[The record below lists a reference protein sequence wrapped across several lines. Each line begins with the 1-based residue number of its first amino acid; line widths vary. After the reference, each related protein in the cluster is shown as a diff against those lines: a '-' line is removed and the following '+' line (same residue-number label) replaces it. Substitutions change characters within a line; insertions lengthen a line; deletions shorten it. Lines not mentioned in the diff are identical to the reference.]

1 MTIKPTRIEAK
12 KNLTYF
18 VEEKLINY
26 SKLRNFKIDIDDKT
40 TTSNLSP
47 YITHGIL
54 SENEVIR
61 ESLKKHSYLT
71 SEKFIQEILWRIY
84 WRGWLELRPQVWK
97 NYLKNL
103 KKLKDEFKDNRK
115 YIQVTEGNSNI
126 ECFNDWVKE
135 LKESNYLHNHARM
148 WFASIWIFTL
158 ELPWQLGAEFFLK
171 YLYDGDSASNT
182 LGWRWVAGVQTKGK
196 NYLATEWNI
205 KKFTNNRYDNIKLRE
220 QAPPINDKR
229 VYSVKKINFINNV
242 FKDKPLLIFDNHLS
256 FETSEFKEINFDNIF
271 LVKNGNEK
279 RNITLNQKVID
290 FKKNLFEDQSERLK
304 EMKINHEIININE
317 INNINENVNVIYPS
331 IGENL
336 DFLINNKIKNVNFL
350 YRKIDRISWQYC
362 NKGFF
367 NFKNYIPKIV
377 ESLRS

>member
-18 VEEKLINY
+18 IEEKLINY

-115 YIQVTEGNSNI
+115 YIQVIEGNSNI

-148 WFASIWIFTL
+148 WFASIWIFTFN
-158 ELPWQLGAEFFLK
+158 LPWELGAAFFMK
-171 YLYDGDSASNT
+171 YLYDGDTASNT
-182 LGWRWVAGVQTKGK
+182 LSWRWVAGIQTKGK
-196 NYLATEWNI
+196 HYLAKEWNI
-205 KKFTNNRYDNIKLRE
+205 RKFTNEKY
-220 QAPPINDKR
+220 
-229 VYSVKKINFINNV
+229 KKIKINENALPI
-242 FKDKPLLIFDNHLS
+242 KENIEYSIINKELKNQKIEGNKKLLIFENNLFFENSEYNDKIFEKIIIVKNDNRKNSLC
-256 FETSEFKEINFDNIF
+256 KKVINF
-271 LVKNGNEK
+271 KNDLINDQ
-279 RNITLNQKVID
+279 LNRLN
-290 FKKNLFEDQSERLK
+290 KKSISCD
-304 EMKINHEIININE
+304 IINIDDIKKIKE
-317 INNINENVNVIYPS
+317 DFYIFYPYV
-331 IGENL
+331 GENL
-336 DFLINNKIKNVNFL
+336 DFINLNNLTKVNFL
-350 YRKIDRISWQYC
+350 YREIDLFAWQYC

-367 NFKNYIPKIV
+367 NFKNYIPKIIQKFC
-377 ESLRS
+377 

>member
-18 VEEKLINY
+18 IEEKLINY

-148 WFASIWIFTL
+148 WFASIWIFTFN
-158 ELPWQLGAEFFLK
+158 LPWELGAAFFMK
-171 YLYDGDSASNT
+171 YLYDGDTASNT
-182 LGWRWVAGVQTKGK
+182 LSWRWVAGIQTKGK
-196 NYLATEWNI
+196 HYLAKEWNI
-205 KKFTNNRYDNIKLRE
+205 KKFTNEKY
-220 QAPPINDKR
+220 
-229 VYSVKKINFINNV
+229 KKIAINENALPI
-242 FKDKPLLIFDNHLS
+242 KENIEYSIINKELKNQKIEGNKKLLIFENNLFFENSEYNDKIFEKIIIVKNDNRKNSLC
-256 FETSEFKEINFDNIF
+256 KKVINF
-271 LVKNGNEK
+271 KNDLINDQ
-279 RNITLNQKVID
+279 LNRLN
-290 FKKNLFEDQSERLK
+290 KKSISCD
-304 EMKINHEIININE
+304 IINIDDIKKIKE
-317 INNINENVNVIYPS
+317 DFYIFYPYV
-331 IGENL
+331 GENL
-336 DFLINNKIKNVNFL
+336 DFINLNNLTKVNFL
-350 YRKIDRISWQYC
+350 YREIDLFAWQYC

-367 NFKNYIPKIV
+367 NFKNYIPKIIQKFC
-377 ESLRS
+377 

>member
-1 MTIKPTRIEAK
+1 MTIKSTRIEAK

-18 VEEKLINY
+18 IEEKLVNY

-148 WFASIWIFTL
+148 WFASIWIFTFN
-158 ELPWQLGAEFFLK
+158 LPWELGAAFFMK
-171 YLYDGDSASNT
+171 YLYDGDTASNT
-182 LGWRWVAGVQTKGK
+182 LSWRWVAGIQTKGK
-196 NYLATEWNI
+196 HYLAKEWNI
-205 KKFTNNRYDNIKLRE
+205 RKFTNEKY
-220 QAPPINDKR
+220 
-229 VYSVKKINFINNV
+229 KKIAINENALPI
-242 FKDKPLLIFDNHLS
+242 KENIEYSIINKELKNQKIEGNKKLLIFENNLFFENSEYNDKIFEKIIIVKNDNRKNSLC
-256 FETSEFKEINFDNIF
+256 KKVINF
-271 LVKNGNEK
+271 KNDLINDQ
-279 RNITLNQKVID
+279 LNRLN
-290 FKKNLFEDQSERLK
+290 KKSISCD
-304 EMKINHEIININE
+304 IINIDDIKKIKE
-317 INNINENVNVIYPS
+317 DFYIFYPYV
-331 IGENL
+331 GENL
-336 DFLINNKIKNVNFL
+336 DFINLNNLTKVNFL
-350 YRKIDRISWQYC
+350 YREIDLFAWQYC

-367 NFKNYIPKIV
+367 NFKNYIPKIIQKFC
-377 ESLRS
+377 

>member
-18 VEEKLINY
+18 IEEKLVNY

-148 WFASIWIFTL
+148 WFASIWIFTFN
-158 ELPWQLGAEFFLK
+158 LPWELGAAFFMK
-171 YLYDGDSASNT
+171 YLYDGDTASNT
-182 LGWRWVAGVQTKGK
+182 LSWRWVAGIQTKGK
-196 NYLATEWNI
+196 HYLAKEWNI
-205 KKFTNNRYDNIKLRE
+205 KKFTNEKY
-220 QAPPINDKR
+220 
-229 VYSVKKINFINNV
+229 KKIEINENALPI
-242 FKDKPLLIFDNHLS
+242 KENIEYSIINKELKNQKIEGSKKLLIFENNLFFENSEYNDKIFEKIIIVKNDNRKNSLC
-256 FETSEFKEINFDNIF
+256 KKVINF
-271 LVKNGNEK
+271 KNDLINDQ
-279 RNITLNQKVID
+279 LNRLN
-290 FKKNLFEDQSERLK
+290 KKSISCD
-304 EMKINHEIININE
+304 IINIDDIKKIKE
-317 INNINENVNVIYPS
+317 DFYIFYPYV
-331 IGENL
+331 GENL
-336 DFLINNKIKNVNFL
+336 DFINLINLTKVNFL
-350 YRKIDRISWQYC
+350 YREIDLFAWQYC

-367 NFKNYIPKIV
+367 NFKNYIPKIIQKFC
-377 ESLRS
+377 

>member
-18 VEEKLINY
+18 IEEKLVNY

-148 WFASIWIFTL
+148 WFASIWIFTFN
-158 ELPWQLGAEFFLK
+158 LPWELGAAFFMK
-171 YLYDGDSASNT
+171 YLYDGDTASNT
-182 LGWRWVAGVQTKGK
+182 LSWRWVAGIQTKGK
-196 NYLATEWNI
+196 HYLAKEWNI
-205 KKFTNNRYDNIKLRE
+205 RKFTNEKY
-220 QAPPINDKR
+220 
-229 VYSVKKINFINNV
+229 KKIAINENALPI
-242 FKDKPLLIFDNHLS
+242 KENIEYSIINKELKNQKIEGNKKLLIFENNLF
-256 FETSEFKEINFDNIF
+256 FENSEYNDKIFEKIIIVKNNNRKNSLCKKVINF
-271 LVKNGNEK
+271 KNDLINDQ
-279 RNITLNQKVID
+279 LNRLN
-290 FKKNLFEDQSERLK
+290 KKSISCD
-304 EMKINHEIININE
+304 IINIDDIKKIKE
-317 INNINENVNVIYPS
+317 DFYIFYPYV
-331 IGENL
+331 GENL
-336 DFLINNKIKNVNFL
+336 DYINLNNLTKVNFL
-350 YRKIDRISWQYC
+350 YREIDLFAWQYC

-367 NFKNYIPKIV
+367 NFKNYIPKIIQKFC
-377 ESLRS
+377 

>member
-18 VEEKLINY
+18 IEEKLVNY

-148 WFASIWIFTL
+148 WFASIWIFTFN
-158 ELPWQLGAEFFLK
+158 LPWELGAAFFMK
-171 YLYDGDSASNT
+171 YLYDGDTASNT
-182 LGWRWVAGVQTKGK
+182 LSWRWVAGIQTKGK
-196 NYLATEWNI
+196 HYLAKEWNI
-205 KKFTNNRYDNIKLRE
+205 KKFTNEKY
-220 QAPPINDKR
+220 
-229 VYSVKKINFINNV
+229 KKIAINENALPIKENIEYSIINKELKNQKV
-242 FKDKPLLIFDNHLS
+242 EGNKKLLIFENNLFFENSEYNDKIFEKIIIVKNDNRKNSLC
-256 FETSEFKEINFDNIF
+256 KKVINF
-271 LVKNGNEK
+271 KNDLINDQ
-279 RNITLNQKVID
+279 LNRLN
-290 FKKNLFEDQSERLK
+290 KKSISCD
-304 EMKINHEIININE
+304 IINIDDIKKIKE
-317 INNINENVNVIYPS
+317 DFYIFYPYV
-331 IGENL
+331 GENL
-336 DFLINNKIKNVNFL
+336 DFINLNNLTKVNFL
-350 YRKIDRISWQYC
+350 YREIDLFAWQYC

-367 NFKNYIPKIV
+367 NFKNYIPKIIQKFC
-377 ESLRS
+377 

>member
-18 VEEKLINY
+18 IEEKLVNY

-148 WFASIWIFTL
+148 WFASIWIFTFN
-158 ELPWQLGAEFFLK
+158 LPWELGAAFFMK
-171 YLYDGDSASNT
+171 YLYDGDTASNT
-182 LGWRWVAGVQTKGK
+182 LSWRWVAGIQTKGK
-196 NYLATEWNI
+196 HYLAKEWNI
-205 KKFTNNRYDNIKLRE
+205 KKFTNEKY
-220 QAPPINDKR
+220 
-229 VYSVKKINFINNV
+229 KKIAINENALPI
-242 FKDKPLLIFDNHLS
+242 KENIEYSIINKELKNQKIEGNKKLLIFENNLFFENSEYNDKIFEKIIIVKNDNRKNSLC
-256 FETSEFKEINFDNIF
+256 KKVINF
-271 LVKNGNEK
+271 KNDLINDQ
-279 RNITLNQKVID
+279 LNRLN
-290 FKKNLFEDQSERLK
+290 KKSISCD
-304 EMKINHEIININE
+304 IINIDDIKKIKE
-317 INNINENVNVIYPS
+317 DFYIFYPYV
-331 IGENL
+331 GENL
-336 DFLINNKIKNVNFL
+336 DFIKLNNLTKVNFL
-350 YRKIDRISWQYC
+350 YREIDLFAWQYC

-367 NFKNYIPKIV
+367 NFKNYIPKIIQKFC
-377 ESLRS
+377 

>member
-18 VEEKLINY
+18 IEEKLVNY
-26 SKLRNFKIDIDDKT
+26 SKLRNFKIDIDDKA

-148 WFASIWIFTL
+148 WFASIWIFTFN
-158 ELPWQLGAEFFLK
+158 LPWELGAAFFMK
-171 YLYDGDSASNT
+171 YLYDGDTASNT
-182 LGWRWVAGVQTKGK
+182 LSWRWVAGIQTKGK
-196 NYLATEWNI
+196 HYLAKEWNI
-205 KKFTNNRYDNIKLRE
+205 RKFTNEKY
-220 QAPPINDKR
+220 
-229 VYSVKKINFINNV
+229 KKIAINENALPI
-242 FKDKPLLIFDNHLS
+242 KENIEYSIINKELKNQKIEGNKKLLIFENNLFFENSEYNDKIFEKIIIVKNDNRKNSLC
-256 FETSEFKEINFDNIF
+256 KKVINF
-271 LVKNGNEK
+271 KNDLINDQ
-279 RNITLNQKVID
+279 LNRLN
-290 FKKNLFEDQSERLK
+290 KKSISCD
-304 EMKINHEIININE
+304 IINIDDIKKIKE
-317 INNINENVNVIYPS
+317 DFYIFYPYV
-331 IGENL
+331 GENL
-336 DFLINNKIKNVNFL
+336 DFINLNNLTKVNFL
-350 YRKIDRISWQYC
+350 YREIDLFAWQYC

-367 NFKNYIPKIV
+367 NFKNYIPKIIQKFC
-377 ESLRS
+377 

>member
-18 VEEKLINY
+18 IEEKLINY
-26 SKLRNFKIDIDDKT
+26 SKLRNFKFDINDKT

-148 WFASIWIFTL
+148 WFASIWIFTFN
-158 ELPWQLGAEFFLK
+158 LPWELGAAFFMK
-171 YLYDGDSASNT
+171 YLYDGDTASNT
-182 LGWRWVAGVQTKGK
+182 LSWRWVAGIQTKGK
-196 NYLATEWNI
+196 HYLAKEWNI
-205 KKFTNNRYDNIKLRE
+205 RKFTNEKY
-220 QAPPINDKR
+220 
-229 VYSVKKINFINNV
+229 KKIAINENALPI
-242 FKDKPLLIFDNHLS
+242 KENIEYSIINKELKNQKIEGNKKLLIFENNLFFENSEYNDKIFEKIIIVKNDNRKNSLC
-256 FETSEFKEINFDNIF
+256 KKVINF
-271 LVKNGNEK
+271 KNDLINDQ
-279 RNITLNQKVID
+279 LNRLN
-290 FKKNLFEDQSERLK
+290 KKSISCD
-304 EMKINHEIININE
+304 IINIDDIKKIKE
-317 INNINENVNVIYPS
+317 DFYIFYPYV
-331 IGENL
+331 GENL
-336 DFLINNKIKNVNFL
+336 DFINLINLTKVNFL
-350 YRKIDRISWQYC
+350 YREIDLFAWQYC

-367 NFKNYIPKIV
+367 NFKNYIPKIIQKFC
-377 ESLRS
+377 

>member
-18 VEEKLINY
+18 IEEKLINY

-97 NYLKNL
+97 NYFKNL

-148 WFASIWIFTL
+148 WFASIWIFTFN
-158 ELPWQLGAEFFLK
+158 LPWELGAAFFMK
-171 YLYDGDSASNT
+171 YLYDGDTASNT
-182 LGWRWVAGVQTKGK
+182 LSWRWVAGIQTKGK
-196 NYLATEWNI
+196 HYLAKEWNI
-205 KKFTNNRYDNIKLRE
+205 RKFTNEKY
-220 QAPPINDKR
+220 
-229 VYSVKKINFINNV
+229 KKIAINENALPI
-242 FKDKPLLIFDNHLS
+242 KENIEYSIINKELKNQTIEGNKKLLIFENNLFFENSEYNDKIFEKIIIVKNDNRKNSLC
-256 FETSEFKEINFDNIF
+256 KKVINF
-271 LVKNGNEK
+271 KNDLINDQ
-279 RNITLNQKVID
+279 LNRLN
-290 FKKNLFEDQSERLK
+290 KKSISCD
-304 EMKINHEIININE
+304 IINIDDIKKIKE
-317 INNINENVNVIYPS
+317 DFYIFYPYV
-331 IGENL
+331 GENL
-336 DFLINNKIKNVNFL
+336 DLINLNNLTKVNFL
-350 YRKIDRISWQYC
+350 YREIDLYAWQYC

-367 NFKNYIPKIV
+367 NFKNYIPKIIQKFC
-377 ESLRS
+377 

>member
-18 VEEKLINY
+18 IEEKLINY
-26 SKLRNFKIDIDDKT
+26 SKLRNFNIDIDDKT

-61 ESLKKHSYLT
+61 ESLKKHSNLT

-148 WFASIWIFTL
+148 WFASIWIFTFN
-158 ELPWQLGAEFFLK
+158 LPWELGAAFFMK
-171 YLYDGDSASNT
+171 YLYDGDTASNT
-182 LGWRWVAGVQTKGK
+182 LSWRWVAGIQTKGK
-196 NYLATEWNI
+196 HYLAKEWNI
-205 KKFTNNRYDNIKLRE
+205 KKFTNEKY
-220 QAPPINDKR
+220 
-229 VYSVKKINFINNV
+229 KKIAINENALPI
-242 FKDKPLLIFDNHLS
+242 KENIEYSIINKELKNQKIEGNKKLLIFENNLFFENSEYNDKIFEKIIIVKNDNRKNSLC
-256 FETSEFKEINFDNIF
+256 KKVINF
-271 LVKNGNEK
+271 KNDLINDQ
-279 RNITLNQKVID
+279 LNRLN
-290 FKKNLFEDQSERLK
+290 KKSISCD
-304 EMKINHEIININE
+304 IINIDDIKKIKE
-317 INNINENVNVIYPS
+317 DFYIFYPYV
-331 IGENL
+331 GENL
-336 DFLINNKIKNVNFL
+336 DLINLNNLTKVNFL
-350 YRKIDRISWQYC
+350 YREIDLYAWQYC

-367 NFKNYIPKIV
+367 NFKNYIPKIIQKFC
-377 ESLRS
+377 

>member
-18 VEEKLINY
+18 IEEKLVNY

-148 WFASIWIFTL
+148 WFASIWIFTFN
-158 ELPWQLGAEFFLK
+158 LPWELGAAFFMK
-171 YLYDGDSASNT
+171 YLYDGDTASNT
-182 LGWRWVAGVQTKGK
+182 LSWRWVAGIQTKGK
-196 NYLATEWNI
+196 HYLAKEWNI
-205 KKFTNNRYDNIKLRE
+205 RKFTNEKY
-220 QAPPINDKR
+220 
-229 VYSVKKINFINNV
+229 KKIAINENALPI
-242 FKDKPLLIFDNHLS
+242 KENIEYSIINKELKNQTIEGNKKLLIFENNLFFENSEYNDKIFEKIIIVKNDNRKNSLC
-256 FETSEFKEINFDNIF
+256 KKVINF
-271 LVKNGNEK
+271 KNDLINDQ
-279 RNITLNQKVID
+279 LNRLN
-290 FKKNLFEDQSERLK
+290 KKSISCD
-304 EMKINHEIININE
+304 IINIDDIKKIKE
-317 INNINENVNVIYPS
+317 DFYIFYPYV
-331 IGENL
+331 GENL
-336 DFLINNKIKNVNFL
+336 DCINLNNLTKVNFL
-350 YRKIDRISWQYC
+350 YREIDLFAWQYC

-367 NFKNYIPKIV
+367 NFKNYIPKIIQKFC
-377 ESLRS
+377 

>member
-12 KNLTYF
+12 KNLAYF
-18 VEEKLINY
+18 IEEKLINY

-148 WFASIWIFTL
+148 WFASIWIFTFN
-158 ELPWQLGAEFFLK
+158 LPWELGAAFFMK
-171 YLYDGDSASNT
+171 YLYDGDTASNT
-182 LGWRWVAGVQTKGK
+182 LSWRWVAGIQTKGK
-196 NYLATEWNI
+196 HYLAKEWNI
-205 KKFTNNRYDNIKLRE
+205 KKFTNEKY
-220 QAPPINDKR
+220 
-229 VYSVKKINFINNV
+229 KKIAINENALPI
-242 FKDKPLLIFDNHLS
+242 KENIEYSIINKELKNQKIEGNKKLLIFENNLFFENSEYNDKIFEKIIIVKNDNRKNSLC
-256 FETSEFKEINFDNIF
+256 KKVINF
-271 LVKNGNEK
+271 KNDLINDQ
-279 RNITLNQKVID
+279 LNRLN
-290 FKKNLFEDQSERLK
+290 KKSISCD
-304 EMKINHEIININE
+304 IINIDDIKKIKE
-317 INNINENVNVIYPS
+317 DFYIFYPYV
-331 IGENL
+331 GENL
-336 DFLINNKIKNVNFL
+336 DFINLNNLTKVNFL
-350 YRKIDRISWQYC
+350 YREIDLFAWQYC

-367 NFKNYIPKIV
+367 NFKNYIPKIIQKFC
-377 ESLRS
+377 

>member
-18 VEEKLINY
+18 IEEKLINY
-26 SKLRNFKIDIDDKT
+26 SKLRNFKFDIDDKT

-148 WFASIWIFTL
+148 WFASIWIFTFN
-158 ELPWQLGAEFFLK
+158 LPWELGAAFFMK
-171 YLYDGDSASNT
+171 YLYDGDTASNT
-182 LGWRWVAGVQTKGK
+182 LSWRWVAGIQTKGK
-196 NYLATEWNI
+196 HYLAKEWNI
-205 KKFTNNRYDNIKLRE
+205 RKFTNEKY
-220 QAPPINDKR
+220 
-229 VYSVKKINFINNV
+229 KKIKINENALPI
-242 FKDKPLLIFDNHLS
+242 KENIEYSIINKELKNQKIEGNKKLLIFENNLFFENSEYNDKIFEKIIIVKNDNRKNSLC
-256 FETSEFKEINFDNIF
+256 KKVINF
-271 LVKNGNEK
+271 KNDLINDQ
-279 RNITLNQKVID
+279 LNRLN
-290 FKKNLFEDQSERLK
+290 KKSISCD
-304 EMKINHEIININE
+304 IINIDDIKKIKE
-317 INNINENVNVIYPS
+317 DFYIFYPYV
-331 IGENL
+331 GENL
-336 DFLINNKIKNVNFL
+336 DFINLINLTKVNFL
-350 YRKIDRISWQYC
+350 YREIDLFAWQYC

-367 NFKNYIPKIV
+367 NFKNYIPKIIQKFC
-377 ESLRS
+377 

>member
-18 VEEKLINY
+18 IEEKLVNY

-103 KKLKDEFKDNRK
+103 DKLKDEFKNNRK

-148 WFASIWIFTL
+148 WFASIWIFTFN
-158 ELPWQLGAEFFLK
+158 LPWELGAAFFMK
-171 YLYDGDSASNT
+171 YLYDGDTASNT
-182 LGWRWVAGVQTKGK
+182 LSWRWVAGIQTKGK
-196 NYLATEWNI
+196 HYLAKEWNI
-205 KKFTNNRYDNIKLRE
+205 RKFTNEKY
-220 QAPPINDKR
+220 
-229 VYSVKKINFINNV
+229 KKIAINENALPI
-242 FKDKPLLIFDNHLS
+242 KENIEYSIINKELKNQKIEGNKKLLIFENNLFFENSEYNDKIFEKIIIVKNDNRKNSLC
-256 FETSEFKEINFDNIF
+256 KKVINF
-271 LVKNGNEK
+271 KNDLINDQ
-279 RNITLNQKVID
+279 LNRLN
-290 FKKNLFEDQSERLK
+290 KKSISCD
-304 EMKINHEIININE
+304 IINIDDIKKIKE
-317 INNINENVNVIYPS
+317 DFYIFYPYV
-331 IGENL
+331 GENL
-336 DFLINNKIKNVNFL
+336 DFINLNNLTKVNFL
-350 YRKIDRISWQYC
+350 YREIDLFAWQYC

-367 NFKNYIPKIV
+367 NFKNYIPKIIQKFC
-377 ESLRS
+377 

>member
-18 VEEKLINY
+18 IEEKLVNY

-148 WFASIWIFTL
+148 WFASIWIFTFN
-158 ELPWQLGAEFFLK
+158 LPWELGAAFFMK
-171 YLYDGDSASNT
+171 YLYDGDTASNT
-182 LGWRWVAGVQTKGK
+182 LSWRWVAGIQTKGK
-196 NYLATEWNI
+196 HYLAKEWNI
-205 KKFTNNRYDNIKLRE
+205 RKFTNEKY
-220 QAPPINDKR
+220 
-229 VYSVKKINFINNV
+229 KKIAINENALPI
-242 FKDKPLLIFDNHLS
+242 KETIEYSIINKELKNQKIEGNKKLLIFENNLFFENSEYNDKIFEKIIIVKNDNRKNSLC
-256 FETSEFKEINFDNIF
+256 KKVINF
-271 LVKNGNEK
+271 KNDLINDQ
-279 RNITLNQKVID
+279 LNRLN
-290 FKKNLFEDQSERLK
+290 KKSISCD
-304 EMKINHEIININE
+304 IINIDDIKKIKE
-317 INNINENVNVIYPS
+317 DFYIFYPYV
-331 IGENL
+331 GENL
-336 DFLINNKIKNVNFL
+336 DFINLNNLTKVNFL
-350 YRKIDRISWQYC
+350 YREIDLFAWQYC

-367 NFKNYIPKIV
+367 NFKNYIPKIIQKFC
-377 ESLRS
+377 

>member
-18 VEEKLINY
+18 IEEKLVNY

-148 WFASIWIFTL
+148 WFASIWIFTFN
-158 ELPWQLGAEFFLK
+158 LPWELGAAFFMK
-171 YLYDGDSASNT
+171 YLYDGDTASNT
-182 LGWRWVAGVQTKGK
+182 LSWRWVAGIQTKGK
-196 NYLATEWNI
+196 HYLAKEWNI
-205 KKFTNNRYDNIKLRE
+205 RKFTNEKYQKIAINENALPIKENIE
-220 QAPPINDKR
+220 YSIINKELKNQKIEGN
-229 VYSVKKINFINNV
+229 KK
-242 FKDKPLLIFDNHLS
+242 LLIFENNLFFENSEYNDKIFEKIIIVKNDNRKNSLC
-256 FETSEFKEINFDNIF
+256 KKVINF
-271 LVKNGNEK
+271 KNDLINDQ
-279 RNITLNQKVID
+279 LNRLN
-290 FKKNLFEDQSERLK
+290 KKSISCD
-304 EMKINHEIININE
+304 IINIDDIKKIKE
-317 INNINENVNVIYPS
+317 DFYIFYPYV
-331 IGENL
+331 GENL
-336 DFLINNKIKNVNFL
+336 DFINLNNLTKVNFL
-350 YRKIDRISWQYC
+350 YREIDLFAWQYC

-367 NFKNYIPKIV
+367 NFKNYIPKIIQKFC
-377 ESLRS
+377 

>member
-18 VEEKLINY
+18 IEEKLVNY

-148 WFASIWIFTL
+148 WFASIWIFTFN
-158 ELPWQLGAEFFLK
+158 LPWELGAAFFMK
-171 YLYDGDSASNT
+171 YLYDGDTASNT
-182 LGWRWVAGVQTKGK
+182 LSWRWVAGIQTKGK
-196 NYLATEWNI
+196 HYLAKEWNI
-205 KKFTNNRYDNIKLRE
+205 RKFTNEKY
-220 QAPPINDKR
+220 
-229 VYSVKKINFINNV
+229 KKIKINENALPIKENIEYFIINKELKNQ
-242 FKDKPLLIFDNHLS
+242 KIEGNKKLLIFENNLFFENSEYNDKIFEKIIIVKNDNRKNSLC
-256 FETSEFKEINFDNIF
+256 KKVINF
-271 LVKNGNEK
+271 KNDLINDQ
-279 RNITLNQKVID
+279 LNRLN
-290 FKKNLFEDQSERLK
+290 KKSISCD
-304 EMKINHEIININE
+304 IINIDDIKKIKE
-317 INNINENVNVIYPS
+317 DFYIFYPYV
-331 IGENL
+331 GENL
-336 DFLINNKIKNVNFL
+336 DLINLNNLTKVNFL
-350 YRKIDRISWQYC
+350 YREIDLYAWQYC

-367 NFKNYIPKIV
+367 NFKNYIPKIIQKFC
-377 ESLRS
+377 

>member
-18 VEEKLINY
+18 IEEKLVNY

-148 WFASIWIFTL
+148 WFASIWIFTFN
-158 ELPWQLGAEFFLK
+158 LPWELGAAFFMK
-171 YLYDGDSASNT
+171 YLYDGDTASNT
-182 LGWRWVAGVQTKGK
+182 LSWRWVAGIQTKGK
-196 NYLATEWNI
+196 HYLAKEWNI
-205 KKFTNNRYDNIKLRE
+205 RKFTNEKY
-220 QAPPINDKR
+220 
-229 VYSVKKINFINNV
+229 KKIAINENALPI
-242 FKDKPLLIFDNHLS
+242 KENIEYSIINKELKNQKIERNKKLLIFENNLFFENSEYNDKIFEKIIIVKNDNRKNSLC
-256 FETSEFKEINFDNIF
+256 KKVINF
-271 LVKNGNEK
+271 KNDLINDQ
-279 RNITLNQKVID
+279 LNRLN
-290 FKKNLFEDQSERLK
+290 KKSISCD
-304 EMKINHEIININE
+304 IINIDDIKKIKE
-317 INNINENVNVIYPS
+317 DFYIFYPYV
-331 IGENL
+331 GENL
-336 DFLINNKIKNVNFL
+336 DFINLNNLTKVNFL
-350 YRKIDRISWQYC
+350 YREIDLFAWRYC

-367 NFKNYIPKIV
+367 NFKNYIPKIIQKFC
-377 ESLRS
+377 

>member
-18 VEEKLINY
+18 IEEKLINY
-26 SKLRNFKIDIDDKT
+26 SKLRNFNIDIDDKT

-103 KKLKDEFKDNRK
+103 KKLKDEFKDNKK

-148 WFASIWIFTL
+148 WFASIWIFTFN
-158 ELPWQLGAEFFLK
+158 LPWELGAAFFMK
-171 YLYDGDSASNT
+171 YLYDGDTASNT
-182 LGWRWVAGVQTKGK
+182 LSWRWVAGIQTKGK
-196 NYLATEWNI
+196 HYLAKEWNI
-205 KKFTNNRYDNIKLRE
+205 RKFTNEKY
-220 QAPPINDKR
+220 
-229 VYSVKKINFINNV
+229 KKIAINENALPI
-242 FKDKPLLIFDNHLS
+242 KENIEYSIINKELKNQKIEGNRKLLIFENNLFFENSEYNDKIFEKIIIVKNDNRKNSLC
-256 FETSEFKEINFDNIF
+256 KKVINF
-271 LVKNGNEK
+271 KNDLINDQ
-279 RNITLNQKVID
+279 LNRLN
-290 FKKNLFEDQSERLK
+290 KKSISCD
-304 EMKINHEIININE
+304 IINIDDIKKIKE
-317 INNINENVNVIYPS
+317 DFYIFYPYV
-331 IGENL
+331 GENL
-336 DFLINNKIKNVNFL
+336 DFINLNNLTKVNFL
-350 YRKIDRISWQYC
+350 YREIDLFAWQYC

-367 NFKNYIPKIV
+367 NFKNYIPKIIQKFC
-377 ESLRS
+377 

>member
-18 VEEKLINY
+18 IEEKLINY
-26 SKLRNFKIDIDDKT
+26 SKLRNFNIDIHDKA

-148 WFASIWIFTL
+148 WFASIWIFTFN
-158 ELPWQLGAEFFLK
+158 LPWELGAAFFMK
-171 YLYDGDSASNT
+171 YLYDGDTASNT
-182 LGWRWVAGVQTKGK
+182 LSWRWVAGIQTKGK
-196 NYLATEWNI
+196 HYLAKEWNI
-205 KKFTNNRYDNIKLRE
+205 KKFTNEKY
-220 QAPPINDKR
+220 
-229 VYSVKKINFINNV
+229 KKIAINENALPI
-242 FKDKPLLIFDNHLS
+242 KENIEYSIINKELKNQKIEGNKKLLIFENNLFFENSEYNDKIFEKIIIVKNDNRKNSLC
-256 FETSEFKEINFDNIF
+256 KKVINF
-271 LVKNGNEK
+271 KNDLINDQ
-279 RNITLNQKVID
+279 LNRLN
-290 FKKNLFEDQSERLK
+290 KKSISCD
-304 EMKINHEIININE
+304 IINIDDIKKIKE
-317 INNINENVNVIYPS
+317 DFYIFYPYV
-331 IGENL
+331 GENL
-336 DFLINNKIKNVNFL
+336 DFINLNNLTKVNFL
-350 YRKIDRISWQYC
+350 YREIDLFAWQYC

-367 NFKNYIPKIV
+367 NFKNYIPKIIQKFC
-377 ESLRS
+377 

>member
-18 VEEKLINY
+18 IEEKLINY
-26 SKLRNFKIDIDDKT
+26 SKLRNFKFDIDDKT

-148 WFASIWIFTL
+148 WFASIWIFTFN
-158 ELPWQLGAEFFLK
+158 LPWELGAAFFMK
-171 YLYDGDSASNT
+171 YLYDGDTASNT
-182 LGWRWVAGVQTKGK
+182 LSWRWVAGIQTKGK
-196 NYLATEWNI
+196 HYLAKEWNI
-205 KKFTNNRYDNIKLRE
+205 RKFTNEKY
-220 QAPPINDKR
+220 
-229 VYSVKKINFINNV
+229 KKIAINENALPIKENV
-242 FKDKPLLIFDNHLS
+242 EYSIINKELKNQKIEESKKLLIFEN
-256 FETSEFKEINFDNIF
+256 NIF
-271 LVKNGNEK
+271 FENSEYNDKIFEKIIIVKNDNRK
-279 RNITLNQKVID
+279 NSLCKKVVNFKNDLINDQLNRLN
-290 FKKNLFEDQSERLK
+290 KKSISCD
-304 EMKINHEIININE
+304 IINIDDIKKIKE
-317 INNINENVNVIYPS
+317 DFYIFYPYV
-331 IGENL
+331 GENL
-336 DFLINNKIKNVNFL
+336 DFINLINLTKVNFL
-350 YRKIDRISWQYC
+350 YREIDLFAWQYC

-367 NFKNYIPKIV
+367 NFKNYIPKIIQKFC
-377 ESLRS
+377 

>member
-18 VEEKLINY
+18 IEEKLVNY

-148 WFASIWIFTL
+148 WFASIWIFTFN
-158 ELPWQLGAEFFLK
+158 LPWELGAAFFMK
-171 YLYDGDSASNT
+171 YLYDGDTASNT
-182 LGWRWVAGVQTKGK
+182 LSWRWVAGIQTKGK
-196 NYLATEWNI
+196 HYLAKEWNI
-205 KKFTNNRYDNIKLRE
+205 RKFTNEKY
-220 QAPPINDKR
+220 
-229 VYSVKKINFINNV
+229 KKIAINENALPI
-242 FKDKPLLIFDNHLS
+242 KENIEYSIINKELKNQKIEGNKKLLIFENNLFFENSEYNDKIFEKIIIVKNDNRKNSLC
-256 FETSEFKEINFDNIF
+256 KKVINF
-271 LVKNGNEK
+271 KNDLINDQ
-279 RNITLNQKVID
+279 LNRLN
-290 FKKNLFEDQSERLK
+290 KKSVNCD
-304 EMKINHEIININE
+304 IINIDDIKKIKE
-317 INNINENVNVIYPS
+317 DFYIFYPYV
-331 IGENL
+331 GENL
-336 DFLINNKIKNVNFL
+336 DFINLNNLTKVNFL
-350 YRKIDRISWQYC
+350 YREIDLFAWQYC

-367 NFKNYIPKIV
+367 NFKNYIPKIIQKFC
-377 ESLRS
+377 

>member
-18 VEEKLINY
+18 IEEKLINY

-148 WFASIWIFTL
+148 WFASIWIFTFN
-158 ELPWQLGAEFFLK
+158 LPWELGAAFFMK
-171 YLYDGDSASNT
+171 YLYDGDTASNT
-182 LGWRWVAGVQTKGK
+182 LSWRWVAGIQTKGK
-196 NYLATEWNI
+196 HYLAKEWNI
-205 KKFTNNRYDNIKLRE
+205 RKFTNEKY
-220 QAPPINDKR
+220 
-229 VYSVKKINFINNV
+229 KKIKINENALPI
-242 FKDKPLLIFDNHLS
+242 KENIEYSIINKELKNQKIEGNKKLLIFENNLFFENSEYNDKIFEKIIIVKNDNRKNSLC
-256 FETSEFKEINFDNIF
+256 KKVINF
-271 LVKNGNEK
+271 KNDLINDQ
-279 RNITLNQKVID
+279 LNRLN
-290 FKKNLFEDQSERLK
+290 KKSISCD
-304 EMKINHEIININE
+304 IINIDDIKKIKE
-317 INNINENVNVIYPS
+317 DFYIFYPYV
-331 IGENL
+331 GENL
-336 DFLINNKIKNVNFL
+336 DFINLNNLTKVNFL
-350 YRKIDRISWQYC
+350 YREIDLFAWQYC

-367 NFKNYIPKIV
+367 NFKNYIPKIIQKFC
-377 ESLRS
+377 

>member
-18 VEEKLINY
+18 IEEKLVNY

-148 WFASIWIFTL
+148 WFASIWIFTFN
-158 ELPWQLGAEFFLK
+158 LPWELGAAFFMK
-171 YLYDGDSASNT
+171 YLYDGDTASNT
-182 LGWRWVAGVQTKGK
+182 LSWRWVAGIQTKGK
-196 NYLATEWNI
+196 HYLAKEWNI
-205 KKFTNNRYDNIKLRE
+205 RKFTNEKY
-220 QAPPINDKR
+220 
-229 VYSVKKINFINNV
+229 KKIEINENALPI
-242 FKDKPLLIFDNHLS
+242 KENIEYSIINKELKNQKIEGNKKLLIFENNLFFENSEYNDKIFEKIIIVKNDNRKNSLC
-256 FETSEFKEINFDNIF
+256 KKVINF
-271 LVKNGNEK
+271 KNDLINDQ
-279 RNITLNQKVID
+279 LNRLN
-290 FKKNLFEDQSERLK
+290 KKSISCD
-304 EMKINHEIININE
+304 IINIDDIKKIKE
-317 INNINENVNVIYPS
+317 DFYIFYPYV
-331 IGENL
+331 GENL
-336 DFLINNKIKNVNFL
+336 DFINLNNLTKVNFL
-350 YRKIDRISWQYC
+350 YREIDLFAWKYC

-367 NFKNYIPKIV
+367 NFKNYIPKIIQKFC
-377 ESLRS
+377 

>member
-18 VEEKLINY
+18 IEEKLINY
-26 SKLRNFKIDIDDKT
+26 SKLRNFNIDIHDKE

-61 ESLKKHSYLT
+61 ESLKKHSYHT

-148 WFASIWIFTL
+148 WFASIWIFTFN
-158 ELPWQLGAEFFLK
+158 LPWELGAAFFMK
-171 YLYDGDSASNT
+171 YLYDGDTASNT
-182 LGWRWVAGVQTKGK
+182 LSWRWVAGIQTKGK
-196 NYLATEWNI
+196 HYLAKEWNI
-205 KKFTNNRYDNIKLRE
+205 RKFTNEKY
-220 QAPPINDKR
+220 
-229 VYSVKKINFINNV
+229 KKIAINENALPI
-242 FKDKPLLIFDNHLS
+242 KENIEYSIINKELKNQKIEGNKKLLIFENNLFFENSEYNDKIFEKIIIVKNDNRKNSLC
-256 FETSEFKEINFDNIF
+256 KKVINF
-271 LVKNGNEK
+271 KNDLINDQ
-279 RNITLNQKVID
+279 LNRLN
-290 FKKNLFEDQSERLK
+290 KKSISCD
-304 EMKINHEIININE
+304 IINIDDIKKIKE
-317 INNINENVNVIYPS
+317 DFYIFYPYV
-331 IGENL
+331 GENL
-336 DFLINNKIKNVNFL
+336 DFINLNNLTKVNFL
-350 YRKIDRISWQYC
+350 YREIDLFAWQYC

-367 NFKNYIPKIV
+367 NFKNYIPKIIQKFC
-377 ESLRS
+377 

>member
-18 VEEKLINY
+18 IEEKLINY

-61 ESLKKHSYLT
+61 ECLKKHSYLT

-148 WFASIWIFTL
+148 WFASIWIFTFN
-158 ELPWQLGAEFFLK
+158 LPWELGAAFFMK
-171 YLYDGDSASNT
+171 YLYDGDTASNT
-182 LGWRWVAGVQTKGK
+182 LSWRWVAGIQTKGK
-196 NYLATEWNI
+196 HYLAKEWNI
-205 KKFTNNRYDNIKLRE
+205 RKFTNEKY
-220 QAPPINDKR
+220 
-229 VYSVKKINFINNV
+229 KKIKINENALPI
-242 FKDKPLLIFDNHLS
+242 KENIEYSIINKELKNQKIEGNKKLLIFENNLFFENSEYNDKIFEKIIIVKNDNRKNSLC
-256 FETSEFKEINFDNIF
+256 KKVINF
-271 LVKNGNEK
+271 KNDLINDQ
-279 RNITLNQKVID
+279 LNRLN
-290 FKKNLFEDQSERLK
+290 KKSISCD
-304 EMKINHEIININE
+304 IINIDDIKKIKE
-317 INNINENVNVIYPS
+317 DFYIFYPYV
-331 IGENL
+331 GENL
-336 DFLINNKIKNVNFL
+336 DLINLNNLTKVNFL
-350 YRKIDRISWQYC
+350 YREIDLYAWQYC

-367 NFKNYIPKIV
+367 NFKNYIPKIIQKFC
-377 ESLRS
+377 

>member
-12 KNLTYF
+12 KNLKYF
-18 VEEKLINY
+18 IEKKLVNY

-148 WFASIWIFTL
+148 WFASIWIFTFN
-158 ELPWQLGAEFFLK
+158 LPWELGAAFFMK
-171 YLYDGDSASNT
+171 YLYDGDTASNT
-182 LGWRWVAGVQTKGK
+182 LSWRWVAGIQTKGK
-196 NYLATEWNI
+196 HYLAKEWNI
-205 KKFTNNRYDNIKLRE
+205 RKFTNEKY
-220 QAPPINDKR
+220 
-229 VYSVKKINFINNV
+229 KKIKINENALPI
-242 FKDKPLLIFDNHLS
+242 KENIEYSIINKELKNQKIEGNKKLLIFENNLFFENSEYNDKIFEKIIIVKNDNRKNSLC
-256 FETSEFKEINFDNIF
+256 KKVINF
-271 LVKNGNEK
+271 KNDLINDQ
-279 RNITLNQKVID
+279 LNRLN
-290 FKKNLFEDQSERLK
+290 KKSISCD
-304 EMKINHEIININE
+304 IINIDDIKKIKE
-317 INNINENVNVIYPS
+317 DFYIFYPYV
-331 IGENL
+331 GENL
-336 DFLINNKIKNVNFL
+336 DFINLNNLTKVNFL
-350 YRKIDRISWQYC
+350 YREIDLFAWQYC

-367 NFKNYIPKIV
+367 NFKNYIPKIIQKFC
-377 ESLRS
+377 

>member
-18 VEEKLINY
+18 IEEKLINY
-26 SKLRNFKIDIDDKT
+26 SKLRNFKFDIDDKT

-148 WFASIWIFTL
+148 WFASIWIFTFN
-158 ELPWQLGAEFFLK
+158 LPWELGAAFFMK
-171 YLYDGDSASNT
+171 YLYDGDTASNT
-182 LGWRWVAGVQTKGK
+182 LSWRWVAGIQTKGK
-196 NYLATEWNI
+196 HYLAKEWNI
-205 KKFTNNRYDNIKLRE
+205 RKFTNEKY
-220 QAPPINDKR
+220 
-229 VYSVKKINFINNV
+229 KKIAINENALPI
-242 FKDKPLLIFDNHLS
+242 KENIEYSIINKELKNQKIEGSKKLLIFENNLFFENSEYNDKIFEKIIIVKNDNRKNSLC
-256 FETSEFKEINFDNIF
+256 KKVINF
-271 LVKNGNEK
+271 KNDLINDQ
-279 RNITLNQKVID
+279 LNRLN
-290 FKKNLFEDQSERLK
+290 KKSISCD
-304 EMKINHEIININE
+304 IINIDDIKKIKE
-317 INNINENVNVIYPS
+317 DFYIFYPYV
-331 IGENL
+331 GENL
-336 DFLINNKIKNVNFL
+336 DFINLINLTKVNFL
-350 YRKIDRISWQYC
+350 YREIDLFAWQYC

-367 NFKNYIPKIV
+367 NFKNYIPKIIQKFC
-377 ESLRS
+377 

>member
-18 VEEKLINY
+18 IEEKLINY
-26 SKLRNFKIDIDDKT
+26 SKLRNFNIDDKT

-135 LKESNYLHNHARM
+135 LKENNYLHNHARM
-148 WFASIWIFTL
+148 WFASIWIFTFN
-158 ELPWQLGAEFFLK
+158 LPWELGAAFFMK
-171 YLYDGDSASNT
+171 YLYDGDTASNT
-182 LGWRWVAGVQTKGK
+182 LSWRWVAGIQTKGK
-196 NYLATEWNI
+196 HYLAKEWNI
-205 KKFTNNRYDNIKLRE
+205 RKFTNEKY
-220 QAPPINDKR
+220 
-229 VYSVKKINFINNV
+229 KKIEINENALPI
-242 FKDKPLLIFDNHLS
+242 KENIEYSIINKELKNQKIEGNKKLLIFENNLFFENSEYNDKIFEKIIIVKNDNRINSLC
-256 FETSEFKEINFDNIF
+256 KKVINF
-271 LVKNGNEK
+271 KNDLINDQ
-279 RNITLNQKVID
+279 LNRLN
-290 FKKNLFEDQSERLK
+290 KKSISCD
-304 EMKINHEIININE
+304 IINIDDIKKIKE
-317 INNINENVNVIYPS
+317 DFYIFYPYV
-331 IGENL
+331 GENL
-336 DFLINNKIKNVNFL
+336 DFINLNNLTKVNFL
-350 YRKIDRISWQYC
+350 YREIDLFAWQYC

-367 NFKNYIPKIV
+367 NFKNYIPKIIQKFC
-377 ESLRS
+377 

>member
-18 VEEKLINY
+18 IEEKLINY

-103 KKLKDEFKDNRK
+103 KKLQDEFKDNRK
-115 YIQVTEGNSNI
+115 YIQVIEGNSNI

-148 WFASIWIFTL
+148 WFASIWIFTFN
-158 ELPWQLGAEFFLK
+158 LPWELGAAFFMK
-171 YLYDGDSASNT
+171 YLYDGDTASNT
-182 LGWRWVAGVQTKGK
+182 LSWRWVAGIQTKGK
-196 NYLATEWNI
+196 HYLAKEWNI
-205 KKFTNNRYDNIKLRE
+205 RKFTNEKY
-220 QAPPINDKR
+220 
-229 VYSVKKINFINNV
+229 KKIAINENALPI
-242 FKDKPLLIFDNHLS
+242 KENIEYSIINKELKNQKIEGNKKLLIFENNLFFENSEYNDKIFEKIIIVKNDNRKNSLC
-256 FETSEFKEINFDNIF
+256 KKVINF
-271 LVKNGNEK
+271 KNDLINDQ
-279 RNITLNQKVID
+279 LNRLN
-290 FKKNLFEDQSERLK
+290 KKSISCD
-304 EMKINHEIININE
+304 IINIDDIKKIKE
-317 INNINENVNVIYPS
+317 DFYIFYPYV
-331 IGENL
+331 GENL
-336 DFLINNKIKNVNFL
+336 DLINLNNLTKVNFL
-350 YRKIDRISWQYC
+350 YREIDLYAWQYC

-367 NFKNYIPKIV
+367 NFKNYIPKIIQKFC
-377 ESLRS
+377 

>member
-18 VEEKLINY
+18 IEEKLVNY

-103 KKLKDEFKDNRK
+103 KKLKDEFKDNKK

-148 WFASIWIFTL
+148 WFASIWIFTFN
-158 ELPWQLGAEFFLK
+158 LPWELGAAFFMK
-171 YLYDGDSASNT
+171 YLYDGDTASNT
-182 LGWRWVAGVQTKGK
+182 LSWRWVAGIQTKGK
-196 NYLATEWNI
+196 HYLAKEWNI
-205 KKFTNNRYDNIKLRE
+205 RKFTNEKY
-220 QAPPINDKR
+220 
-229 VYSVKKINFINNV
+229 KKIAINENALPI
-242 FKDKPLLIFDNHLS
+242 KENIEYSIINKELKNQKIEGNKKLLIFENNLFFENSEYNDKIFEKIIIVKNDNRKNSLC
-256 FETSEFKEINFDNIF
+256 KKVINF
-271 LVKNGNEK
+271 KNDLINDQ
-279 RNITLNQKVID
+279 LNRLN
-290 FKKNLFEDQSERLK
+290 KKSISCD
-304 EMKINHEIININE
+304 IINIDDIKKIKE
-317 INNINENVNVIYPS
+317 DFYIFYPYV
-331 IGENL
+331 GENL
-336 DFLINNKIKNVNFL
+336 DLINLNNLTKVNFL
-350 YRKIDRISWQYC
+350 YREIDLYAWQYC

-367 NFKNYIPKIV
+367 NFKNYIPKIIQKFC
-377 ESLRS
+377 